1 MREYIF
7 IPPALHVNK
16 IHKGLNNILAYS
28 DFYNIAIVTSLNGN
42 NNITTNDSK
51 ISEILS
57 AGTSNLTTFLK
68 NLYSVIENK
77 LYNDFAYNI
86 TVICLFEAGSLKK
99 LQTVK
104 RVQRNLQTV
113 VSASSL
119 VNIADAPNISINSG
133 SIYILVHFAESRFT
147 IDILD
152 RRSNASNLT
161 IYDEYNCYYTQEQFA
176 NLLNDFKLTVESTP
190 VIPTFGRL
198 QRFTHLTQNNNV
210 EVEYNF
216 SRESIFEKVVAHAD
230 IVKKPLLDKSR
241 SSLADYLLAA
251 SQNENIQQVY
261 NNAKA
266 HNNDQLNTL
275 EQKVLNLADEIKKLR
290 NINNTDDSDES

>member
-7 IPPALHVNK
+7 IPPTLHVNK
-16 IHKGLNNILAYS
+16 IHKGFNNILAYS
-28 DFYNIAIVTSLNGN
+28 DFYNIAIVTSSNGN

-51 ISEILS
+51 VSEILS
-57 AGTSNLTTFLK
+57 AGTSNLTVFLK

-113 VSASSL
+113 VAASSL
-119 VNIADAPNISINSG
+119 VNIADAPSISINSG
-133 SIYILVHFAESRFT
+133 SIYILVHFTESRFT

-152 RRSNASNLT
+152 RRSSSSNLT
-161 IYDEYNCYYTQEQFA
+161 IYDEYDCYYTQEQFV
-176 NLLNDFKLTVESTP
+176 NLLNDFKLTAESTP
-190 VIPTFGRL
+190 VIPAFGRL
-198 QRFTHLTQNNNV
+198 PRFTRLPQNNNV

-230 IVKKPLLDKSR
+230 IVKKPLLDKLR
-241 SSLADYLLAA
+241 SPLVDYLLAA

-261 NNAKA
+261 NNAKV
-266 HNNDQLNTL
+266 HNNDQLNAL